1 MKTNL
6 QDDSIYIVGAGAQT
20 PVGRYVLA
28 AAAAVRCG
36 ISAYAE
42 HPFMIDKHGEPMVVA
57 RADWLDETLPL
68 ADRIVKLAVDAAEE
82 ALHPLAAQLPALRR
96 QMRVHLAL
104 SVENLPD
111 PVQRQ
116 NVLDRFA
123 SEAGFASAAP
133 PIESVVEGN
142 AGGLLAL
149 ENACRQLR
157 RGEAELCLVG
167 GADSWLDPER
177 LEAVDFAG
185 RLHSV
190 NYSWGFTP
198 GEGAGFCLVT
208 TGAMARR
215 LGLPPLAELLA
226 VATAQETKLMGTKTV
241 CIGEGLTAAFRGVLK
256 PGQSESKR
264 VAHCYCDFNG
274 ETYRAD
280 EYGFTICRTRESF
293 EDPGSFTAAAEC
305 WGDVGAASGALALT
319 LPLAAWSRGY
329 AKGPVTLA
337 WSSSARAS
345 LRGAALLKNLV
356 TSSEVTVCR
365 LP

>member
-1 MKTNL
+1 MAHAQESASDL
-6 QDDSIYIVGAGAQT
+6 WIVGAGAQT

-68 ADRIVKLAVDAAEE
+68 ADRIVTLAVDAAQE
-82 ALHPLAAQLPALRR
+82 ALHPIATQLPALRR
-96 QMRVHLAL
+96 EMRVHLAL
-104 SVENLPD
+104 SAENLPD
-111 PVQRQ
+111 PAQRQ
-116 NVLDRFA
+116 IVLDRFA
-123 SEAGFASAAP
+123 AGAGFTPADP
-133 PIESVVEGN
+133 PIEPVADGH

-157 RGEAELCLVG
+157 RGEASLCLVG
-167 GADSWLDPER
+167 GTDSWLGPER
-177 LEAVDFAG
+177 LEAIDLAG

-241 CIGEGLTAAFRGVLK
+241 CIGEGLTAAFRGVLN
-256 PGQSESKR
+256 PSHPVS
-264 VAHCYCDFNG
+264 HSYCDFNG

-280 EYGFTICRTRESF
+280 EYGFTICRTRERF

-305 WGDVGAASGALALT
+305 WGDVGAASGPLAIT

-337 WSSSARAS
+337 WSSSARAP
-345 LRGAALLKNLV
+345 LRAAALLKQPAASLD
-356 TSSEVTVCR
+356 
-365 LP
+365 

>member
-1 MKTNL
+1 MSDSYL
-6 QDDSIYIVGAGAQT
+6 QDDSLYLVGAGAQT

-68 ADRIVKLAVDAAEE
+68 ADRIVTLAVDAAQE

-104 SVENLPD
+104 SAENLPD
-111 PVQRQ
+111 PAQRQ

-123 SEAGFASAAP
+123 ARVGFTPADP
-133 PIESVVEGN
+133 PIEPVADGH

-149 ENACRQLR
+149 EDACRQLR
-157 RGEAELCLVG
+157 RGETCLCLG
-167 GADSWLDPER
+167 GGVDSWLDPER
-177 LEAVDFAG
+177 LEAIDFAE

-241 CIGEGLTAAFRGVLK
+241 CIGEGLTAAFRGVLMA
-256 PGQSESKR
+256 GRAAAR

-280 EYGFTICRTRESF
+280 EDGFTICRTREGF

-305 WGDVGAASGALALT
+305 WGDVGAASGPLALT
-319 LPLAAWSRGY
+319 LALAAWSRGY

-337 WSSSARAS
+337 WSSSASAPLRA
-345 LRGAALLKNLV
+345 AALLKQPAASAN
-356 TSSEVTVCR
+356 
-365 LP
+365 

>member
-1 MKTNL
+1 MLDSL
-6 QDDSIYIVGAGAQT
+6 QANSIYVVGAGAQT

-57 RADWLDETLPL
+57 RAEWLDETLPL
-68 ADRIVKLAVDAAEE
+68 VDRIVALGVDAARE
-82 ALHPLAAQLPALRR
+82 ALYPLARELPRMAS
-96 QMRVHLAL
+96 QIKVHLAL
-104 SVENLPD
+104 SAENLSESA
-111 PVQRQ
+111 VRQ
-116 NVLDRFA
+116 KVIDQFIFGLGT
-123 SEAGFASAAP
+123 GFDQILP
-133 PIESVVEGN
+133 EVTFEGH

-157 RGEAELCLVG
+157 TGDANLCLVG
-167 GADSWLDPER
+167 GADSWLEPER
-177 LEAVDFAG
+177 LEAIDFAG

-256 PGQSESKR
+256 SGQAAGR

-280 EYGFTICRTRESF
+280 EYGFTICRTREGF

-305 WGDVGAASGALALT
+305 WGDVGAASGPLALT
-319 LPLAAWSRGY
+319 LPITAWARGY

-337 WSSSARAS
+337 WSSSARTP
-345 LRGAALLKNLV
+345 LRAAVLLKQPAASAN
-356 TSSEVTVCR
+356 
-365 LP
+365 

>member
-1 MKTNL
+1 MSTPSF
-6 QDDSIYIVGAGAQT
+6 QDDAIYIIGAGAQT

-68 ADRIVKLAVDAAEE
+68 ADRIVTLAVDAAQE

-104 SVENLPD
+104 SAENLPD
-111 PVQRQ
+111 PAQRQ
-116 NVLDRFA
+116 SVLDRFA
-123 SEAGFASAAP
+123 AGAGFTPADP
-133 PIESVVEGN
+133 PIEPVADGH

-157 RGEAELCLVG
+157 RGEASLCLVG

-177 LEAVDFAG
+177 LEAIDFAG

-241 CIGEGLTAAFRGVLK
+241 CLGEGLTAAFRGVLMA
-256 PGQSESKR
+256 GQAAAR

-280 EYGFTICRTRESF
+280 EYGFTICRTREGF

-305 WGDVGAASGALALT
+305 WGDVGAASGSLALT

-337 WSSSARAS
+337 WSSSARAP
-345 LRGAALLKNLV
+345 LRAAALLKQPAASLN
-356 TSSEVTVCR
+356 
-365 LP
+365 

>member
-1 MKTNL
+1 MSVL
-6 QDDSIYIVGAGAQT
+6 LHDSSLYLVGAGAQT

-68 ADRIVKLAVDAAEE
+68 EDRIVTLASDAAQE
-82 ALHPLAAQLPALRR
+82 ALHPIASQLSTLRG
-96 QMRVHLAL
+96 QMRIHLAL
-104 SVENLPD
+104 SAENLPD
-111 PVQRQ
+111 ATQRQ
-116 NVLDRFA
+116 RVLDRIA
-123 SEAGFASAAP
+123 AGIQFREIQPVAD
-133 PIESVVEGN
+133 GH

-149 ENACRQLR
+149 ENAARQLR
-157 RGEAELCLVG
+157 RGEAQLCLVG

-177 LEAVDFAG
+177 LEAIDFAG

-215 LGLPPLAELLA
+215 LGLKPLAELLA

-241 CIGEGLTAAFRGVLK
+241 CLGEGLTAAFRGVLK
-256 PGQSESKR
+256 AGQAPAQR

-280 EYGFTICRTRESF
+280 EYGFTICRTREDF

-305 WGDVGAASGALALT
+305 WGDVGAASGPLALT

-337 WSSSARAS
+337 WSSSTRAP
-345 LRGAALLKNLV
+345 LRAAALLKQPAS
-356 TSSEVTVCR
+356 TH
-365 LP
+365 

>member
-1 MKTNL
+1 MSVPML
-6 QDDSIYIVGAGAQT
+6 QDEAIYIVGAGAQT

-68 ADRIVKLAVDAAEE
+68 EDRIVTLAVDAAQE
-82 ALHPLAAQLPALRR
+82 ALHPIAAQFPTLRR
-96 QMRVHLAL
+96 HMRVHIAL
-104 SVENLPD
+104 SAENLPD

-116 NVLDRFA
+116 RVLDRIATGTDFGA
-123 SEAGFASAAP
+123 SDSS
-133 PIESVVEGN
+133 IELVANGH

-157 RGEAELCLVG
+157 RGEAEFCLVG
-167 GADSWLDPER
+167 GADSWIDPER
-177 LEAVDFAG
+177 LEAIDFAG

-241 CIGEGLTAAFRGVLK
+241 CIGEGLTAAFRGVL
-256 PGQSESKR
+256 PACQALAQR

-280 EYGFTICRTRESF
+280 EYGFTICRTREGF

-305 WGDVGAASGALALT
+305 WGDVGAASGSLALT

-329 AKGPVTLA
+329 ARGPVTLA
-337 WSSSARAS
+337 WSSSARAP
-345 LRGAALLKNLV
+345 LRAAALLKQPA
-356 TSSEVTVCR
+356 TVEK
-365 LP
+365 

>member
-1 MKTNL
+1 MSTPVF
-6 QDDSIYIVGAGAQT
+6 QDDSLYLVGAGAQT

-68 ADRIVKLAVDAAEE
+68 EDRIVTLAVDAAQE
-82 ALHPLAAQLPALRR
+82 ALHPLAAQLPALRH
-96 QMRVHLAL
+96 QIRVHLAL
-104 SVENLPD
+104 SAENLPD
-111 PVQRQ
+111 PAQRQ
-116 NVLDRFA
+116 SVLDRFA
-123 SEAGFASAAP
+123 AGTGFTTADPA
-133 PIESVVEGN
+133 IEPVADGH

-149 ENACRQLR
+149 DNAVRQLR
-157 RGEAELCLVG
+157 RGEAQLCLVG

-177 LEAVDFAG
+177 LEAIDFAG

-208 TGAMARR
+208 TGAAARR
-215 LGLPPLAELLA
+215 LGLSPLAELLA

-241 CIGEGLTAAFRGVLK
+241 CLGEGLTAAFRGVLK
-256 PGQSESKR
+256 AGQAPAQR

-274 ETYRAD
+274 ETYRAE
-280 EYGFTICRTRESF
+280 EYGFTICRTREGF

-305 WGDVGAASGALALT
+305 WGDVGAASGPLAVA

-337 WSSSARAS
+337 WSSSARAP
-345 LRGAALLKNLV
+345 LRAAALLKQLAAA
-356 TSSEVTVCR
+356 CD
-365 LP
+365 